1 MFYGEFYMSMTNNS
15 NIFKLSAS
23 LYSMNSSEY
32 SQSDILLHIVKCN
45 FINMDNKS
53 MKYNEVIASVLE
65 NYQINITKDELTA
78 LLKQYAFCFV
88 TEGEGEFAN
97 FSLTVE
103 EEEKTRT
110 NMEGGI
116 DQYIDLYIDKLDN
129 KEQAKSDIYTYLYKL
144 TTSNINTY
152 KSLLM
157 KVQTESL
164 NPSELVVDSK
174 DFSEA
179 AIKVIRGFLDWEN
192 EEKNRAISDIVM
204 CCLEYCL
211 CLAKYDSASLM
222 KEFVENKTIYLDT
235 NIIFRAIGIN
245 GPDRKKIIDAFLKK
259 CKDANLKLVIL
270 DCTEKEFKDTIAYHI
285 DKIYRNPRGEINSGL
300 YLELSD
306 YNIYVFYNEWSI
318 GHRGL
323 NLKYFKDYLISQ
335 FNTLVRKYGI
345 KKEAFI
351 QDKEDIF
358 ICENYVK
365 KLGIIKHE
373 LSTKYSDIDSESL
386 EQNAQIQHDAKLVWY
401 VEKKRVKE
409 GLSQSYIISSDKW
422 LRYWVMQKAIGER
435 AIVLF
440 PSQFFL
446 ILIKLCGRAQD
457 DLKSFVSFIN
467 VRHKTQQIPPSK
479 ANIIL
484 SAISSVTED
493 VQAQEGIVETIL
505 EKEFEGLVHEKIDD
519 TELYQQVKQISENF
533 LKEELTQRE
542 QEIALAMDENRKQK
556 QEIQRLEDFKIHTE
570 ARVKEQDEKL
580 YNLAKRATCR
590 KFLFVWWGIPIL
602 LSIIIFAYCL
612 FIAAQFFWQD
622 AKWNFIA
629 GLIDWLNNTLFGEN
643 SGNASLY
650 IVDCLLF
657 GGIAFI
663 VKKFM
668 RNPFNKIKRT
678 EYREKL
684 IMKYL
689 DN

>member
-1 MFYGEFYMSMTNNS
+1 MSITNDS

-45 FINMDNKS
+45 FVNMDNKS
-53 MKYNEVIASVLE
+53 MKYNEIIASVLE

-78 LLKQYAFCFV
+78 LLNYYAFCFV
-88 TEGEGEFAN
+88 VEGEGEFAS

-116 DQYIDLYIDKLDN
+116 NQYIDLYIDKLDN
-129 KEQAKSDIYTYLYKL
+129 KEQAKNYIYTYLYKL
-144 TTSNINTY
+144 TISNINTY
-152 KSLLM
+152 KILLT

-222 KEFVENKTIYLDT
+222 KEFVKNKTIYLDT

-245 GPDRKKIIDAFLKK
+245 GPDRKKVVEAFLKK

-285 DKIYRNPRGEINSGL
+285 DKIYRNPRGEISSSL

-306 YNIYVFYNEWSI
+306 YNIYVFYNEWII

-358 ICENYVK
+358 ICEDYVK
-365 KLGIIKHE
+365 KLGKIKYE

-467 VRHKTQQIPPSK
+467 VRHKTQQISPSK

-533 LKEELTQRE
+533 LREELTQRE
-542 QEIALAMDENRKQK
+542 QEIALAMDENRNQK
-556 QEIQRLEDFKIHTE
+556 QEIQRLGDLKIHTE
-570 ARVKEQDEKL
+570 ALIKEQDKKL
-580 YNLAKRATCR
+580 YNLAKRATCG

-602 LSIIIFAYCL
+602 LSIIIFVYCL
-612 FIAAQFFWQD
+612 FIATQFFWQD

-650 IVDCLLF
+650 IIDCLLF

-668 RNPFNKIKRT
+668 RNPFNKIKRNK
-678 EYREKL
+678 YREKL
-684 IMKYL
+684 IQEYL
-689 DN
+689 ENL

>member
-1 MFYGEFYMSMTNNS
+1 MSMTNNS

-164 NPSELVVDSK
+164 NPSELAVDSK

-211 CLAKYDSASLM
+211 CLAKYDTASLM

-335 FNTLVRKYGI
+335 FTTLVRKYGI

-401 VEKKRVKE
+401 VEKKRIKE

-457 DLKSFVSFIN
+457 DLKSFVGFIN
-467 VRHKTQQIPPSK
+467 IRHKTQQIPPSK

-602 LSIIIFAYCL
+602 LSITIFAYCL

>member
-1 MFYGEFYMSMTNNS
+1 MSMTNNS

-164 NPSELVVDSK
+164 NPSELAVDSK

-211 CLAKYDSASLM
+211 CLAKYDTASLM

-245 GPDRKKIIDAFLKK
+245 GPDRKKIIDAF
-259 CKDANLKLVIL
+259 
-270 DCTEKEFKDTIAYHI
+270 
-285 DKIYRNPRGEINSGL
+285 
-300 YLELSD
+300 
-306 YNIYVFYNEWSI
+306 
-318 GHRGL
+318 
-323 NLKYFKDYLISQ
+323 
-335 FNTLVRKYGI
+335 
-345 KKEAFI
+345 
-351 QDKEDIF
+351 
-358 ICENYVK
+358 
-365 KLGIIKHE
+365 
-373 LSTKYSDIDSESL
+373 
-386 EQNAQIQHDAKLVWY
+386 
-401 VEKKRVKE
+401 
-409 GLSQSYIISSDKW
+409 
-422 LRYWVMQKAIGER
+422 
-435 AIVLF
+435 
-440 PSQFFL
+440 
-446 ILIKLCGRAQD
+446 
-457 DLKSFVSFIN
+457 
-467 VRHKTQQIPPSK
+467 
-479 ANIIL
+479 
-484 SAISSVTED
+484 
-493 VQAQEGIVETIL
+493 
-505 EKEFEGLVHEKIDD
+505 
-519 TELYQQVKQISENF
+519 
-533 LKEELTQRE
+533 
-542 QEIALAMDENRKQK
+542 
-556 QEIQRLEDFKIHTE
+556 
-570 ARVKEQDEKL
+570 
-580 YNLAKRATCR
+580 
-590 KFLFVWWGIPIL
+590 
-602 LSIIIFAYCL
+602 
-612 FIAAQFFWQD
+612 
-622 AKWNFIA
+622 
-629 GLIDWLNNTLFGEN
+629 
-643 SGNASLY
+643 
-650 IVDCLLF
+650 
-657 GGIAFI
+657 
-663 VKKFM
+663 
-668 RNPFNKIKRT
+668 
-678 EYREKL
+678 
-684 IMKYL
+684 
-689 DN
+689 

>member
-590 KFLFVWWGIPIL
+590 KFLFVW
-602 LSIIIFAYCL
+602 
-612 FIAAQFFWQD
+612 
-622 AKWNFIA
+622 
-629 GLIDWLNNTLFGEN
+629 
-643 SGNASLY
+643 
-650 IVDCLLF
+650 
-657 GGIAFI
+657 
-663 VKKFM
+663 
-668 RNPFNKIKRT
+668 
-678 EYREKL
+678 
-684 IMKYL
+684 
-689 DN
+689 

>member
-1 MFYGEFYMSMTNNS
+1 MSMTNNS

-164 NPSELVVDSK
+164 NPSELAVDSK

-211 CLAKYDSASLM
+211 CLAKYDTASLM

-401 VEKKRVKE
+401 VEKKRIKE

-446 ILIKLCGRAQD
+446 ILIKLCGRGT
-457 DLKSFVSFIN
+457 
-467 VRHKTQQIPPSK
+467 R
-479 ANIIL
+479 
-484 SAISSVTED
+484 
-493 VQAQEGIVETIL
+493 
-505 EKEFEGLVHEKIDD
+505 
-519 TELYQQVKQISENF
+519 
-533 LKEELTQRE
+533 
-542 QEIALAMDENRKQK
+542 
-556 QEIQRLEDFKIHTE
+556 
-570 ARVKEQDEKL
+570 
-580 YNLAKRATCR
+580 
-590 KFLFVWWGIPIL
+590 
-602 LSIIIFAYCL
+602 
-612 FIAAQFFWQD
+612 
-622 AKWNFIA
+622 
-629 GLIDWLNNTLFGEN
+629 
-643 SGNASLY
+643 
-650 IVDCLLF
+650 
-657 GGIAFI
+657 
-663 VKKFM
+663 
-668 RNPFNKIKRT
+668 
-678 EYREKL
+678 
-684 IMKYL
+684 
-689 DN
+689 

>member
-1 MFYGEFYMSMTNNS
+1 M
-15 NIFKLSAS
+15 
-23 LYSMNSSEY
+23 
-32 SQSDILLHIVKCN
+32 
-45 FINMDNKS
+45 
-53 MKYNEVIASVLE
+53 
-65 NYQINITKDELTA
+65 
-78 LLKQYAFCFV
+78 
-88 TEGEGEFAN
+88 
-97 FSLTVE
+97 
-103 EEEKTRT
+103 
-110 NMEGGI
+110 
-116 DQYIDLYIDKLDN
+116 
-129 KEQAKSDIYTYLYKL
+129 
-144 TTSNINTY
+144 
-152 KSLLM
+152 
-157 KVQTESL
+157 
-164 NPSELVVDSK
+164 
-174 DFSEA
+174 
-179 AIKVIRGFLDWEN
+179 
-192 EEKNRAISDIVM
+192 
-204 CCLEYCL
+204 
-211 CLAKYDSASLM
+211 
-222 KEFVENKTIYLDT
+222 
-235 NIIFRAIGIN
+235 
-245 GPDRKKIIDAFLKK
+245 
-259 CKDANLKLVIL
+259 
-270 DCTEKEFKDTIAYHI
+270 
-285 DKIYRNPRGEINSGL
+285 
-300 YLELSD
+300 
-306 YNIYVFYNEWSI
+306 
-318 GHRGL
+318 
-323 NLKYFKDYLISQ
+323 NLKYFNDYLISQ

-401 VEKKRVKE
+401 VEKKRIKE

-457 DLKSFVSFIN
+457 DLKSFVGFIN
-467 VRHKTQQIPPSK
+467 IRHKTQQIPPSK

-602 LSIIIFAYCL
+602 LSITIFAYCL
-612 FIAAQFFWQD
+612 FIAAQFFW
-622 AKWNFIA
+622 
-629 GLIDWLNNTLFGEN
+629 
-643 SGNASLY
+643 
-650 IVDCLLF
+650 
-657 GGIAFI
+657 
-663 VKKFM
+663 
-668 RNPFNKIKRT
+668 
-678 EYREKL
+678 
-684 IMKYL
+684 
-689 DN
+689 